1 MTAEHIPPDPGQEN
15 HSGYSEDT
23 DAPPPPKP
31 DYSYLFDAPNYS
43 EFIKRKTTATSRVY
57 EDKARMFLKA
67 ALIGSINSGNLPDA
81 ATIIKHGPGFCA
93 STGALAEDN
102 KYVAGLMDILT
113 SPTGSAT
120 LFFLSALPFASQIWR
135 NHEAAFTQDV
145 PARWR
150 QGKAERKARK
160 AAGESKE
167 PRKPTFTLKIPFIKK
182 GIPVY
187 LRTNFPVGKAII
199 TYFKGTSAPPENI
212 VYEVFSDKK
221 VTEALHKMGVDIRI
235 GTSEG

>member
-1 MTAEHIPPDPGQEN
+1 
-15 HSGYSEDT
+15 
-23 DAPPPPKP
+23 
-31 DYSYLFDAPNYS
+31 
-43 EFIKRKTTATSRVY
+43 
-57 EDKARMFLKA
+57 MFLKA

-81 ATIIKHGPGFCA
+81 AAIIKHGPGFCA

-102 KYVAGLMDILT
+102 KLVAGLMDIMT

-120 LFFLSALPFASQIWR
+120 LFILSALPFASQIWR
-135 NHEAAFTQDV
+135 NHERAFTQEM
-145 PARWR
+145 PARWKH
-150 QGKAERKARK
+150 GKAERKARK
-160 AAGESKE
+160 TGDVPRE
-167 PRKPTFTLKIPFIKK
+167 PRKPAFTLKIPFIRK

-187 LRTNFPVGKAII
+187 LRTRFPVGKAVI